1 MSGRAMQGGRTL
13 HASCRV
19 SRFEPGDGLQQ
30 AAAHALAQ
38 PWWRERAGRERIH
51 RPGPP
56 ATTMAASPS
65 ANCPTAALLA
75 ATCPATPDVA
85 TGTTKRKLCSDG
97 VVRAL
102 TIM

>member
-30 AAAHALAQ
+30 PAAHALAQ

-51 RPGPP
+51 RRGTP
-56 ATTMAASPS
+56 ATSTAAGPSP
-65 ANCPTAALLA
+65 NCPRPALLA
-75 ATCPATPDVA
+75 APCPATPDVA
-85 TGTTKRKLCSDG
+85 TGTTKRKLCSVG